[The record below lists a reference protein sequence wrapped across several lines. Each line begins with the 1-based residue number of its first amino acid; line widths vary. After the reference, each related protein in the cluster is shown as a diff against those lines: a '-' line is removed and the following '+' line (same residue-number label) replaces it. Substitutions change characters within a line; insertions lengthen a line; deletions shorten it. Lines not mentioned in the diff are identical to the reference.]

1 MNLAE
6 DKKAPL
12 RSKDLRL
19 KRDMV
24 VQWLNKTTIV
34 RVRLIFN
41 LSCNFYMV
49 TSINLRKTRKVL
61 RALIFFSFC
70 LKLVVD

>member
-6 DKKAPL
+6 DKKTPL
-12 RSKDLRL
+12 RTKDLRL

-34 RVRLIFN
+34 RVWLYGYKFISSVGVFDFHTVN
-41 LSCNFYMV
+41 NQHNNTGTKMK
-49 TSINLRKTRKVL
+49 NE
-61 RALIFFSFC
+61 
-70 LKLVVD
+70 

>member
-6 DKKAPL
+6 DKKEPL

-34 RVRLIFN
+34 
-41 LSCNFYMV
+41 
-49 TSINLRKTRKVL
+49 KV
-61 RALIFFSFC
+61 
-70 LKLVVD
+70 K

>member
-12 RSKDLRL
+12 RTKDLRL

-34 RVRLIFN
+34 
-41 LSCNFYMV
+41 
-49 TSINLRKTRKVL
+49 KV
-61 RALIFFSFC
+61 
-70 LKLVVD
+70 